1 MIQTPLYKRIRKKL
15 LETTLLKPS
24 SKKKSILYY
33 QLANISDDFW
43 SDTGFNLIG
52 EKNVIF
58 DNDDFK
64 NIDVF
69 SEISLQHGDM

>member
-1 MIQTPLYKRIRKKL
+1 MMLYQTFRVLSWVTFVLICG
-15 LETTLLKPS
+15 
-24 SKKKSILYY
+24 
-33 QLANISDDFW
+33 SDDFW